1 MAIKI
6 RVKLVPRLRE
16 AGMSQNE
23 IARSQGMS
31 RHSVGDVVAGARG
44 LGIGGGGYRAKARAE
59 TGRLD
64 RAGARRVAAGR
75 ARCGVLQHDTGASGG
90 TVRHRLHDLLHAIP
104 QEDWLARLGAD
115 VRADAIMDRIVH
127 NTVWVARATST

>member
-16 AGMSQNE
+16 AGMYQNE

-44 LGIGGGGYRAKARAE
+44 LGISTIFCTQYRKK
-59 TGRLD
+59 
-64 RAGARRVAAGR
+64 
-75 ARCGVLQHDTGASGG
+75 
-90 TVRHRLHDLLHAIP
+90 
-104 QEDWLARLGAD
+104 DWLARLDAD